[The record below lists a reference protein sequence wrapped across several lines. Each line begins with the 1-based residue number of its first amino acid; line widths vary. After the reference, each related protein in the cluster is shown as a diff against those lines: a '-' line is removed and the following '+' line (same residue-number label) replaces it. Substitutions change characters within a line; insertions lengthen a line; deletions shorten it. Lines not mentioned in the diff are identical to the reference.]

1 MKRVYEQPIPT
12 REERARQM
20 RASGRDADRERWR
33 DLIFTSARC
42 FGWMLVGLALLESA
56 YHTSDAKL
64 GMVFWWGGITVGN
77 AGVLVTVFRA
87 FRRGQ
92 NRGDW

>member
-20 RASGRDADRERWR
+20 LASGRDADRERWR
-33 DLIFTSARC
+33 DLVFTSARC
-42 FGWMLVGLALLESA
+42 LAWMLAGLALLGAA

-64 GMVFWWGGITVGN
+64 GMVFWWAGITVGN

-92 NRGDW
+92 GRGDW